1 MYDYYEAVKEDILQY
16 IKENIDAEE
25 NDIDEIERHLDSDN
39 LFNEDSITGNGSGPY
54 TFSRAQ
60 AQEYVEE
67 NKDLVREM
75 CSEFGFE
82 EQVKDWWFSDDYE
95 SIDVSIRCYVLGNAI
110 SSALEELR
118 EAAE

>member
-1 MYDYYEAVKEDILQY
+1 MYDYYEAVKEDVLKY
-16 IKENIDAEE
+16 IEEEVDTDGIDFKELETQLYD
-25 NDIDEIERHLDSDN
+25 D
-39 LFNEDSITGNGSGPY
+39 LFTEDSVTGNASGSY

-75 CSEFGFE
+75 CNEYNCKQKIME
-82 EQVKDWWFSDDYE
+82 NWFDDDYE
-95 SIDVSIRCYVLGNAI
+95 SIDVSLRCYVLNSAI
-110 SSALEELR
+110 SAALEELR

>member
-1 MYDYYEAVKEDILQY
+1 MYDYYEAVKEDVLKY
-16 IKENIDAEE
+16 IEEEVDTDGIDFEE
-25 NDIDEIERHLDSDN
+25 LETQLYDD
-39 LFNEDSITGNGSGPY
+39 LFTEDSVTGNASGSY

-67 NKDLVREM
+67 NKDLIHEM
-75 CSEFGFE
+75 CSEFGCE
-82 EQVKDWWFSDDYE
+82 ERVKDWWLSDDYE

>member
-1 MYDYYEAVKEDILQY
+1 MYDYYKAVKEDVLKY
-16 IKENIDAEE
+16 IEEEVDTDGIDFEE
-25 NDIDEIERHLDSDN
+25 LETQLYDD
-39 LFNEDSITGNGSGPY
+39 LFTEDSVTGNASGSY

-67 NKDLVREM
+67 NKDLIHEM
-75 CSEFGFE
+75 CSEFGCE
-82 EQVKDWWFSDDYE
+82 ERVKDWWLSDDYE

>member
-1 MYDYYEAVKEDILQY
+1 MYDYYEAVKEDVLKY
-16 IKENIDAEE
+16 IEEEVDTDGIDFEE
-25 NDIDEIERHLDSDN
+25 LETQLYDD
-39 LFNEDSITGNGSGPY
+39 LFTEDSVTGNASGSY
-54 TFSRAQ
+54 TSSRAQ

-67 NKDLVREM
+67 NKDLIHEM
-75 CSEFGFE
+75 CSEFGCE
-82 EQVKDWWFSDDYE
+82 ERVKDWWLSDDYE

>member
-1 MYDYYEAVKEDILQY
+1 MYDYYEAVKEDVLKY
-16 IKENIDAEE
+16 IEEEVDTDGIDFEE
-25 NDIDEIERHLDSDN
+25 LETQLYDD
-39 LFNEDSITGNGSGPY
+39 LFTEDSVTGNASGSY

-67 NKDLVREM
+67 NKDLIREM
-75 CSEFGFE
+75 CSEFGCE
-82 EQVKDWWFSDDYE
+82 ERVKDWWLSNDYE
-95 SIDVSIRCYVLGNAI
+95 SIDVSIRCYVLGSAI

>member
-39 LFNEDSITGNGSGPY
+39 LFNEDSITGNGSGSY

>member
-1 MYDYYEAVKEDILQY
+1 MYDYYEAVKEDVLKY
-16 IKENIDAEE
+16 IKENVDMEITDFEE
-25 NDIDEIERHLDSDN
+25 LETQLCDD
-39 LFNEDSITGNGSGPY
+39 LFTEDSVTGNASGSY
-54 TFSRAQ
+54 TFNKAQ

-67 NKDLVREM
+67 NKDLIHEM
-75 CSEFGFE
+75 CSEFGCE
-82 EQVKDWWFSDDYE
+82 ERVKDWWLSDDYE

>member
-1 MYDYYEAVKEDILQY
+1 MYDYYKAVKEDVLKY
-16 IKENIDAEE
+16 IEEEVDTDGIDFEE
-25 NDIDEIERHLDSDN
+25 LETQLYDD
-39 LFNEDSITGNGSGPY
+39 LFTEDSVTGNASGSY

-67 NKDLVREM
+67 NKDLIHEM
-75 CSEFGFE
+75 CSEFGCE
-82 EQVKDWWFSDDYE
+82 ERVKDWWLSDDYK

>member
-1 MYDYYEAVKEDILQY
+1 MYDYYEAVKKDVLKY
-16 IKENIDAEE
+16 IEEEVDTDGIDFKELETQLY
-25 NDIDEIERHLDSDN
+25 ND
-39 LFNEDSITGNGSGPY
+39 LFTEDSVTGNASGSY

-67 NKDLVREM
+67 NKDLIHEM
-75 CSEFGFE
+75 CSEFGCE
-82 EQVKDWWFSDDYE
+82 KRVKDWWLSDDYE
-95 SIDVSIRCYVLGNAI
+95 SIDVSIRCYVLGSAI

>member
-1 MYDYYEAVKEDILQY
+1 MYDYYEAVKEDVLKY
-16 IKENIDAEE
+16 IEEEVDTDGIDFEE
-25 NDIDEIERHLDSDN
+25 LETQLYDD
-39 LFNEDSITGNGSGPY
+39 LFTEDSVTGNASGSY
-54 TFSRAQ
+54 TSSRAQ

-67 NKDLVREM
+67 NKDLIREM
-75 CSEFGFE
+75 CSEFGCE
-82 EQVKDWWFSDDYE
+82 EQVKVWWLSDDYE

>member
-1 MYDYYEAVKEDILQY
+1 MYDYYEAVKKDVLKY
-16 IKENIDAEE
+16 IEEEVDTDGIDFEE
-25 NDIDEIERHLDSDN
+25 LETQLYDD
-39 LFNEDSITGNGSGPY
+39 LFTEDSVTGNASGSY

-67 NKDLVREM
+67 NKDLIREM
-75 CSEFGFE
+75 CSEFGCE
-82 EQVKDWWFSDDYE
+82 KRVKDWWLSKDYE
-95 SIDVSIRCYVLGNAI
+95 SIDVSIRCYVLGSAI

>member
-1 MYDYYEAVKEDILQY
+1 MYDYYKAVKEDVLKY
-16 IKENIDAEE
+16 IEEEVDTDGIDFEE
-25 NDIDEIERHLDSDN
+25 LKTQLYDD
-39 LFNEDSITGNGSGPY
+39 LFTEDSVTGNASGSY

-67 NKDLVREM
+67 NKDLIHEM
-75 CSEFGFE
+75 CSEFGCE
-82 EQVKDWWFSDDYE
+82 ERVKDWWLSDDYE